1 MVTPPII
8 VIQLS
13 WVSNLWPD
21 KLPDDCVYTRPEV
34 QKYCLMGVKD
44 SFTDF
49 HIDFGGTSVWYHVLW
64 VSVISIGAISIY
76 LKHIYSSMFSIMA
89 HKYIYNKLLIIILSV
104 FVFTHYQ
111 KKWGASLIHNPLV
124 TVENIT
130 IYTVIQSRFIVF
142 IFFRVKRCSI

>member
-1 MVTPPII
+1 MKFSPLDVDQSTINQTKCYVQYLCVYNIFVFIFRLSDMVTPPII
-8 VIQLS
+8 VQQLS

-64 VSVISIGAISIY
+64 VNIIDISVISLYIR
-76 LKHIYSSMFSIMA
+76 HIYSNVFST
-89 HKYIYNKLLIIILSV
+89 NT
-104 FVFTHYQ
+104 FTINY
-111 KKWGASLIHNPLV
+111 
-124 TVENIT
+124 
-130 IYTVIQSRFIVF
+130 
-142 IFFRVKRCSI
+142 